1 MALDFRVHRS
11 PQLHTS
17 PQHSGIKRW
26 TTDAQPSPTLPEPR
40 ELVIRCYLPFLPSK
54 HLSPNNTFL
63 LYPQPH
69 GFGSGRQGEK
79 GTELRA
85 QHTRKE
91 PMGKHIGGTRRAE
104 KGQHEKCTSAQQSR
118 SKAPL
123 LEVHHRGVSTPAVS
137 QQDPSSG
144 GTALSPPPR
153 AQPHTHTHK
162 TLFPEREGSC
172 PHPTA
177 SQLPDASSANV
188 HLSRAGEPSP

>member
-1 MALDFRVHRS
+1 MALDFTVHWS

-17 PQHSGIKRW
+17 QHSGIKCW
-26 TTDAQPSPTLPEPR
+26 TTDAQPSPTLAEPR

-54 HLSPNNTFL
+54 HLSPNTTFL

-79 GTELRA
+79 GTELGA
-85 QHTRKE
+85 QHTGKE

-123 LEVHHRGVSTPAVS
+123 LEVHHRGIHTPSMS

-144 GTALSPPPR
+144 ALSPPPR
-153 AQPHTHTHK
+153 AHPCATPFSLPNTTHPGLLIVTCL
-162 TLFPEREGSC
+162 LFKGLLQQE
-172 PHPTA
+172 
-177 SQLPDASSANV
+177 
-188 HLSRAGEPSP
+188 